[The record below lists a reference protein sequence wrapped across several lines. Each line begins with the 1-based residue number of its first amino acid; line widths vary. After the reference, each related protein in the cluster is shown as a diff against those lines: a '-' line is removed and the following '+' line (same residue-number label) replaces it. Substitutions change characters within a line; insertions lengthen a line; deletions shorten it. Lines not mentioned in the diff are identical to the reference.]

1 MIPGGHADEAT
12 RIAATARATAKELRS
27 LVLSYPDL
35 AARLTEPPIGYKRAD
50 QWTGYVP
57 PAFDAD
63 VGGVVKPNR
72 SPIRAA
78 LLEIVTEA
86 AARADTRQ
94 ASA

>member
-1 MIPGGHADEAT
+1 MIPGGHAAEAA
-12 RIAATARATAKELRS
+12 RIAAQARATAKELRT

-35 AARLTEPPIGYKRAD
+35 ATRLTEPPIGFKHAD

-72 SPIRAA
+72 SPIREA
-78 LLEIVTEA
+78 LLDIVTEA
-86 AARADTRQ
+86 AARDDARR
-94 ASA
+94 SAA